1 MKMIKF
7 LNPILPLERK
17 KRKKDR
23 RTIMHRFHSRVPEF
37 TTAKGGSSVKK
48 NILGLY
54 CDRKIWEAL
63 IYNVNQLFQTGQVE
77 HLFCAQ
83 LGLNLILEATMES
96 F

>member
-1 MKMIKF
+1 MFIPES
-7 LNPILPLERK
+7 LNSLLL
-17 KRKKDR
+17 
-23 RTIMHRFHSRVPEF
+23 
-37 TTAKGGSSVKK
+37 KGGSSVKK

-54 CDRKIWEAL
+54 CDRKTWEAL
-63 IYNVNQLFQTGQVE
+63 IYNVTQLFQTGQVE